1 MISDDERIDIR
12 SSLIVLGKLVEG
24 LADQQA
30 ESTKANTKLTAMIAN
45 VLMEMK
51 ERDIRDEY
59 LKLEIK
65 EIKERQIEK
74 LALYEPIALRVKADH
89 LKQDKRRAL
98 YESDSIRILV
108 KLVAGVLGVGIIVVV
123 AMLLGLPISALN
135 IG

>member
-1 MISDDERIDIR
+1 
-12 SSLIVLGKLVEG
+12 
-24 LADQQA
+24 
-30 ESTKANTKLTAMIAN
+30 
-45 VLMEMK
+45 MEMK